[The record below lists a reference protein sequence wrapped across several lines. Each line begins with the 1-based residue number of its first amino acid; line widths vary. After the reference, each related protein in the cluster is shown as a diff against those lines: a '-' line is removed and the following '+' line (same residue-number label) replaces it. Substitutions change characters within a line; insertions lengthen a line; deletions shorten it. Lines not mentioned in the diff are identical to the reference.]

1 MKENLPITNQENEVR
16 PGDVLISRTDRKGRI
31 TYCSPDFARISEFEV
46 EEMVGKAHNLIRHPD
61 VPPAIFADL
70 WETIQQGK
78 TWNNIVK
85 NRAKS
90 GNFYWVDATVS
101 PVYQKGVM
109 VGFVSVRKA
118 ASESQRRYAARL
130 YSAYWKSERA
140 GKRLLKGPMSLL
152 RKSMIVAG
160 LIFAAITLFIFAAAA
175 GLESHLRWIAQG
187 FAGVLGLAG
196 VSLMLAF
203 SLRLKREIEASTD
216 RLQTIL
222 SGGLFDASEARTL
235 ACCCAE
241 MQQSTFTGRSLAINQ
256 WGLLYQIQKNTESWE
271 KLSGE
276 LNHTADLVSE
286 WTTEQASAT
295 EESSAAITELDSS
308 MEKISEFAHR
318 QTRDMEQVSENLN
331 ALRTSMEQ
339 SYLNLQNLSGEA
351 SEAQKVVSD
360 GTSRVQETT
369 DSMESIARSAREI
382 QSIIQIITSISERV
396 NLLSLNASIES
407 ARAGEMGRGFA
418 VVAEEISRLA
428 EQTAGS
434 VKEISGHLE
443 KTAARVQSGTEQVKG
458 LVDLFHGIRGSV
470 DKMDSMSTDVLSEMD
485 QGNRQ
490 VQEIAGAGDE
500 VSRFAGDISR
510 SVQEQRIG
518 ARELSRS
525 VSGIADREEELSRQA
540 EALKVFASRAASGA
554 GTVHHLTGYFS
565 VDPE

>member
-175 GLESHLRWIAQG
+175 GLEPHLRWIAQG

>member
-140 GKRLLKGPMSLL
+140 GKRLLRGPMSLL

-203 SLRLKREIEASTD
+203 SIRLKREIEASTD
-216 RLQTIL
+216 RLQKIL

-407 ARAGEMGRGFA
+407 ARAREMGRGFA